1 MKRLVL
7 KSAVL
12 ILLVSTLFTA
22 CSQKKEVSSK
32 DLKNL
37 VDSASYCLG
46 ANMGKQLKM
55 EKMDVNPEVLMKAFY
70 QAFDGDTN
78 FVIKEADMQE
88 VMMKYQKSFEDKQ
101 KLAAAE
107 KAKPN
112 KEKGK
117 KFLEANKSKEGVITT
132 ASGLQYKVLKPG
144 KGAKP
149 TPMDRVRIQYRLS
162 LIDGKVVESTYERNQ
177 EPVIM
182 GLNNII
188 PGMVE
193 GLQLMQEGG
202 KYMLWISPEYGYGD
216 MDSPELPAG
225 SVLCFEIDLIEVVKD
240 SNVK

>member
-1 MKRLVL
+1 MKQLVL

-32 DLKNL
+32 DLKTI

-46 ANMGKQLKM
+46 ANMGKQMKF
-55 EKMDVNPEVLMKAFY
+55 EKMDINPEVLMNAFY
-70 QAFDGDTN
+70 EAYQGDTN
-78 FVIKEADMQE
+78 FLIKEADMQE
-88 VMMKYQKSFEDKQ
+88 VMMKYQKGMEEKQ
-101 KLAAAE
+101 RADAIE
-107 KAKPN
+107 KGKPN
-112 KEKGK
+112 REKGK
-117 KFLEANKSKEGVITT
+117 KFLEANKSKEGVQTT
-132 ASGLQYKVLKPG
+132 ATGIQYKVLKEG

-149 TPMDRVRIQYRLS
+149 TTMDRVRIQYRLS
-162 LIDGKVVESTYERNQ
+162 TIDGKVVESTYERGQ

-182 GLNNII
+182 GLTNII

-240 SNVK
+240 SKVK

>member
-1 MKRLVL
+1 MKQLVL

-32 DLKNL
+32 DLKTI

-46 ANMGKQLKM
+46 ANMGKQMKL

-70 QAFDGDTN
+70 QAYGGDTN
-78 FVIKEADMQE
+78 LLIKEADMQE
-88 VMMKYQKSFEDKQ
+88 VMMKYQKGVEDKQ
-101 KLAAAE
+101 RAAASE

-112 KEKGK
+112 REKGK
-117 KFLEANKSKEGVITT
+117 KFLAANKSKEGVVTT
-132 ASGLQYKVLKPG
+132 ASGLQYKVLREG

-162 LIDGKVVESTYERNQ
+162 LIDGKVIESTYERGQ

-188 PGMVE
+188 PGMIE

-216 MDSPELPAG
+216 MDSPELPGG
-225 SVLCFEIDLIEVVKD
+225 SVLCFEIELVEVVKD
-240 SNVK
+240 SKAK

>member
-1 MKRLVL
+1 MKQLVL

-32 DLKNL
+32 DLKTI

-46 ANMGKQLKM
+46 ANMGKQMKF
-55 EKMDVNPEVLMKAFY
+55 EKMDINPEVLMNAFY
-70 QAFDGDTN
+70 EAYQGDTN
-78 FVIKEADMQE
+78 FLIKEADMQE
-88 VMMKYQKSFEDKQ
+88 VMMKYQKGIEDKQ
-101 KLAAAE
+101 RADAIE

-112 KEKGK
+112 REKGK
-117 KFLEANKSKEGVITT
+117 KFLEANKSKEGVQTT
-132 ASGLQYKVLKPG
+132 ATGIQYKVLKEG

-149 TPMDRVRIQYRLS
+149 TTMDRVRIQYRLS
-162 LIDGKVVESTYERNQ
+162 TIDGKVVESTYERGQ

-182 GLNNII
+182 GLTNII
-188 PGMVE
+188 PGMIE

-240 SNVK
+240 SKVK